1 MAGMCCKIW
10 FLIDRDDWRSKLAE
24 VLVGFKD
31 STICNPPTDC
41 IFQSAMSVMIV
52 GVYVRSVSRALLPLH
67 SCWENPIH
75 LDNVYNILNSAFEY
89 VFKHILLW
97 WLVHLFSHKKALS
110 GRQQP
115 QSKSSWPLSGLPWH
129 IKHKGC
135 LVTEYAAIF
144 LTWKPRLVYCMCF
157 TAMEHCYSYRESKT
171 RYYWCNW
178 LHIYSVSWVSLDYRN
193 SGLKFI
199 LFKVLIC
206 MEVSSDLNGSDLITA
221 ILG

>member
-1 MAGMCCKIW
+1 MAGMCYKIW

-89 VFKHILLW
+89 VF
-97 WLVHLFSHKKALS
+97 
-110 GRQQP
+110 
-115 QSKSSWPLSGLPWH
+115 
-129 IKHKGC
+129 
-135 LVTEYAAIF
+135 
-144 LTWKPRLVYCMCF
+144 
-157 TAMEHCYSYRESKT
+157 
-171 RYYWCNW
+171 
-178 LHIYSVSWVSLDYRN
+178 
-193 SGLKFI
+193 
-199 LFKVLIC
+199 
-206 MEVSSDLNGSDLITA
+206 
-221 ILG
+221 